1 MLCCCVRG
9 SLHAA
14 KLAETGEEK
23 PDIRSTV
30 ELTATAV
37 MLGVLPLAIE
47 TFAFV
52 ATVLATSTAAATA
65 AVAAAAGAPAAAAHD
80 PASAAVVFLIWK
92 AEETVILTPWGYAE

>member
-1 MLCCCVRG
+1 
-9 SLHAA
+9 LHAA

-23 PDIRSTV
+23 PDTRSTV

-37 MLGVLPLAIE
+37 MLGVLPLVIE

-65 AVAAAAGAPAAAAHD
+65 AVAAAAPAAAAAHD